1 MGGWSVRSV
10 IMIAALVVV
19 GTPVWG
25 AIAFTAV
32 FAGLV
37 LLGQGALAKRKAAEA
52 SGD

>member
-1 MGGWSVRSV
+1 MRSV
-10 IMIAALVVV
+10 ILIAALVVV

-37 LLGQGALAKRKAAEA
+37 LLGQAAIARREAAE
-52 SGD
+52 SDG